1 MAKIIKIEDNVV
13 YIGTQNG
20 SLTEIRRDDCNFEPE
35 IGDEV
40 DVFVSETKTICVKSN
55 NKESNNTQDITK
67 TNGININITQNQNSG
82 TLDYQNMY
90 SKKAVNKIVYIVLA
104 FFLGGIGVH
113 KFYAGK
119 IAQGVLYLLFCW
131 TGIPA
136 IIAFIEFIIACCK
149 TPDIHGR
156 ILV

>member
-13 YIGTQNG
+13 YIGNQNG
-20 SLTEIRRDDCNFEPE
+20 SLTEVRRDDCNFEPE

-104 FFLGGIGVH
+104 VFLGGIGVH

-119 IAQGVLYLLFCW
+119 MV
-131 TGIPA
+131 
-136 IIAFIEFIIACCK
+136 K
-149 TPDIHGR
+149 K
-156 ILV
+156 